1 MKASTEQ
8 GARSI
13 IGASCS
19 VLLALVLFVSC
30 KNGTPVTAPQ
40 VVLDS
45 ADQVLLGM
53 SHYVTELG
61 VLRARVRADTA
72 FFFSNSQRAELR
84 NVHVTFY
91 DLTGRPTSTLTS
103 KEGTHNWRT
112 GDMQARGNVVVV
124 RDKDGATLRT
134 EVMDYSQVKNEVSS
148 DKSFVWDEPGRHVE
162 GDGFTSDPEFKKI
175 AAKRPHGPGGAVL
188 LPHKR
193 PPCFPSWPPSPVSPP
208 PRRPPPPPR
217 SHRIRRRGGLA

>member
-1 MKASTEQ
+1 MPSAGFSL
-8 GARSI
+8 S
-13 IGASCS
+13 IGAGI
-19 VLLALVLFVSC
+19 LLALAAC
-30 KNGTPVTAPQ
+30 KNTTPVTATQ
-40 VVLDS
+40 AVLDS

-72 FFFSNSQRAELR
+72 YFFSNTQRAELR

-112 GDMQARGNVVVV
+112 GDMQARGTVVVV
-124 RDKDGATLRT
+124 RDRDGATLRT
-134 EVMDYSQVKNEVSS
+134 EVMDFSQVKNEVSS
-148 DKSFVWDEPGRHVE
+148 DKAFVWDEPGRHVE

-175 AAKRPHGPGGAVL
+175 QAQHPHGTGGKFI
-188 LPHKR
+188 LP
-193 PPCFPSWPPSPVSPP
+193 SQ
-208 PRRPPPPPR
+208 
-217 SHRIRRRGGLA
+217 